1 MLKHESH
8 ECPVLSPVL
17 KELLLQSIMSV
28 LNGLKH

>member
-17 KELLLQSIMSV
+17 EKLLL
-28 LNGLKH
+28 

>member
-17 KELLLQSIMSV
+17 EELLL
-28 LNGLKH
+28 